1 MAQNYKNKNRLKKFP
16 FYSEEIKSVKRN
28 NEKIGNIN
36 LLLNYHFFQELSNK
50 QLSDILPFPQKRKKR
65 SKRLT
70 KHQILQNILPLY
82 DSVVISR
89 TKHAHKYYAETY
101 DVEVV
106 DNKRLDDSLFLA
118 KKSINHLFKIY

>member
-28 NEKIGNIN
+28 NKKIGNIN

-50 QLSDILPFPQKRKKR
+50 QLSDILPFPPKRKKR

-70 KHQILQNILPLY
+70 KCQILENVLPLY

-89 TKHAHKYYAETY
+89 
-101 DVEVV
+101 
-106 DNKRLDDSLFLA
+106 R
-118 KKSINHLFKIY
+118 